1 MDKYTISQ
9 VASLAQI
16 NKETVRYYERENLL
30 PEPER
35 DERGYRCY
43 DENDLKQLHFIKSAQ
58 GLGFSLK
65 ETSALLSL
73 QETSDF
79 VCENVQNTVVAK
91 LKIVKDKI
99 SQLKKIE
106 RALKSLKNSCNPQD
120 KQCAIIKTLEGEQF
134 F

>member
-9 VASLAQI
+9 IASLAQI
-16 NKETVRYYERENLL
+16 NKETIRYYEREHLL
-30 PEPER
+30 PVPER

-43 DENDLKQLHFIKSAQ
+43 DGNDLKQIHFIKSAQ

-65 ETSALLSL
+65 EITAILSL
-73 QETSDF
+73 QETSES
-79 VCENVQNTVVAK
+79 VCENVQNTVTAK

-106 RALKSLKNSCNPQD
+106 RALKSLKNSCNPDD
-120 KQCAIIKTLEGEQF
+120 KQCAIIKTLEDEKF